1 MADANDINKALSD
14 AMDVLEKNGVAQTY
28 LSAMWRHVIWI
39 WSDCTAEGLPQIR
52 DGSGALPYVPEA
64 VMDMCEGLRTG
75 GAVVDVGCL
84 GGYGLYDLA
93 RRYPGRRM
101 AMTGIDRDTSS
112 VTTGVELARTW
123 APSGNVRFAVGDA
136 CGLPLEDECADMV
149 IARLLLPYAP
159 VRRSLSEISRIAK
172 AGGIVLLQTHA
183 FGYYMRQCLR
193 NLRNPR
199 VAIYYARP
207 MFSGTVF
214 GVLGA
219 QPTHRWFVETAM
231 GMRLLTREAKRAG
244 LDCVWTRDDEE
255 RPMIACVKRR
265 GVSGAR

>member
-1 MADANDINKALSD
+1 MTDRTEINVCLAARVEEMVHKG
-14 AMDVLEKNGVAQTY
+14 NIHTY
-28 LSAMWRHVIWI
+28 LASMWRHTTGIWHECGV
-39 WSDCTAEGLPQIR
+39 DGLPQIS

-93 RRYPGRRM
+93 RRHPGRRM

-183 FGYYMRQCLR
+183 SGYYMRQCLR